1 LIGGGGKTS
10 VYYVMG
16 VDYDEVERKALLHH
30 SMNIPPVPVTDSMG
44 SLNVNLGGDDATYIV
59 KSIKLISEKVVI

>member
-1 LIGGGGKTS
+1 
-10 VYYVMG
+10 MG

-30 SMNIPPVPVTDSMG
+30 SMNIPPVPITDSMG
-44 SLNVNLGGDDATYIV
+44 SLNVNLGGGDDATYIV